1 VKQIKPILAEKCY
14 SCHGALKQEA
24 ELTIQFRLAFSIRLG
39 GSHENANANANAN
52 SSTRIIRF
60 PIALIVHRISPPQ
73 RLR

>member
-1 VKQIKPILAEKCY
+1 MKQIKPILAEKCY

-39 GSHENANANANAN
+39 GSHENANAN